1 MEGILLDAMYDLPS
15 RTDVREAVVTG
26 QTVLESAPLTLVCA
40 GEAESA

>member
-1 MEGILLDAMYDLPS
+1 MYDLPS